1 MTRVDA
7 SAFLPA
13 PVPVPLMA
21 AAVNLAAR
29 HSQEPATL
37 APPLRMPP
45 AVAPSDAAP
54 ATPPAT
60 RYAEDPDVQ
69 RMLRL
74 RAGDAVAFDELLE
87 LHRRPIVRLI
97 FRMTQNSAVAEEL
110 AQEVFL
116 RVYRA
121 RERYEPAASFKTWIY
136 RIAVNRTRN
145 WVRDQAEQS
154 WREESLERERPGD
167 LPRQF
172 VDPSPSPESR
182 LLAAD
187 GGRRL
192 KELLSVLPDRQRD
205 AVLLHK
211 FEDLSYSEIAVVL
224 GCSVPA
230 LKSLLFRA
238 YATLRQRLEHE
249 PLSSPHDRRQECHP
263 AY

>member
-1 MTRVDA
+1 MTTTY
-7 SAFLPA
+7 
-13 PVPVPLMA
+13 PLVAHATA
-21 AAVNLAAR
+21 AA
-29 HSQEPATL
+29 
-37 APPLRMPP
+37 
-45 AVAPSDAAP
+45 
-54 ATPPAT
+54 
-60 RYAEDPDVQ
+60 RYAADPDVQ

-74 RAGDAVAFDELLE
+74 RAGDVQAFEELLE
-87 LHRRPIVRLI
+87 QHRRPVVRVI
-97 FRMTQNSAVAEEL
+97 FRMTQNAAVAEEL

-145 WVRDQAEQS
+145 WLRDHQEQS
-154 WREESLERERPGD
+154 WREESLERDRPDD

-192 KELLSVLPDRQRD
+192 RDLLAILPNRQRD

-211 FEDLSYSEIAVVL
+211 FEDLSYAEIAVVL

-238 YATLRQRLEHE
+238 YAALRQRLE
-249 PLSSPHDRRQECHP
+249 QE
-263 AY
+263 ALTQQ

>member
-1 MTRVDA
+1 MTTAVPFFAPPNSVA
-7 SAFLPA
+7 SASS
-13 PVPVPLMA
+13 
-21 AAVNLAAR
+21 LA
-29 HSQEPATL
+29 
-37 APPLRMPP
+37 
-45 AVAPSDAAP
+45 
-54 ATPPAT
+54 
-60 RYAEDPDVQ
+60 RYAADPDVQ

-74 RAGDAVAFDELLE
+74 RGGDVHAFEELLE
-87 LHRRPIVRLI
+87 QHRRPVVRVI
-97 FRMTQNSAVAEEL
+97 FRMTQNAAVAEEL

-121 RERYEPAASFKTWIY
+121 RERYEPAASFKTWVY

-145 WVRDQAEQS
+145 WLRDHQEQS
-154 WREESLERERPGD
+154 WREESLERDRPDD

-172 VDPSPSPESR
+172 VDPAPTPELR

-192 KELLSVLPDRQRD
+192 KEMLAILPERQRD

-211 FEDLSYSEIAVVL
+211 FEDLSYAEISVVL

-238 YATLRQRLEHE
+238 YAALRAHLEQE
-249 PLSSPHDRRQECHP
+249 MMLARQ
-263 AY
+263 

>member
-1 MTRVDA
+1 MTRVDV
-7 SAFLPA
+7 SVRPLLPA
-13 PVPVPLMA
+13 RFA
-21 AAVNLAAR
+21 
-29 HSQEPATL
+29 
-37 APPLRMPP
+37 
-45 AVAPSDAAP
+45 D
-54 ATPPAT
+54 
-60 RYAEDPDVQ
+60 DPDVQ

-74 RAGDAVAFDELLE
+74 RMGDAAAFDELLD
-87 LHRRPIVRLI
+87 LHRRPVVRLI
-97 FRMTQNSAVAEEL
+97 YRMTQNSAVAEEL

-145 WVRDQAEQS
+145 WIRDTSEQS
-154 WREESLERERPGD
+154 WREESLERERSD
-167 LPRQF
+167 EMPRQF
-172 VDPSPSPESR
+172 VDPTPSPE
-182 LLAAD
+182 LLLLNAD

-192 KELLSVLPDRQRD
+192 KELLTILPDRQRD

-238 YATLRQRLEHE
+238 YATLRQRLEQE
-249 PLSSPHDRRQECHP
+249 AIFRTHDGRQARHS
-263 AY
+263 AN

>member
-1 MTRVDA
+1 MTTHA
-7 SAFLPA
+7 LPACLPA
-13 PVPVPLMA
+13 P
-21 AAVNLAAR
+21 AR
-29 HSQEPATL
+29 F
-37 APPLRMPP
+37 
-45 AVAPSDAAP
+45 
-54 ATPPAT
+54 
-60 RYAEDPDVQ
+60 AEDPDVQ

-74 RAGDAVAFDELLE
+74 RAGDAVAFDELLD

-97 FRMTQNSAVAEEL
+97 YRMTQNAAVAEEL
-110 AQEVFL
+110 TQEVFL

-145 WVRDQAEQS
+145 WIRDHTEQA
-154 WREESLERERPGD
+154 WREESLQRERPDD

-172 VDPSPSPESR
+172 VDPGPSPER
-182 LLAAD
+182 QLLLAD
-187 GGRRL
+187 GGRRVR
-192 KELLSVLPDRQRD
+192 ELLECLPDRQRD

-238 YATLRQRLEHE
+238 YATLRLRLEQDLN
-249 PLSSPHDRRQECHP
+249 PLDDRRQECHP
-263 AY
+263 AD

>member
-1 MTRVDA
+1 MTTA
-7 SAFLPA
+7 A
-13 PVPVPLMA
+13 PIF
-21 AAVNLAAR
+21 
-29 HSQEPATL
+29 ATL
-37 APPLRMPP
+37 NCMA
-45 AVAPSDAAP
+45 
-54 ATPPAT
+54 
-60 RYAEDPDVQ
+60 RYAADPDVQ

-74 RAGDAVAFDELLE
+74 RAGDVQAFEELLE
-87 LHRRPIVRLI
+87 QHRRPVVRVI
-97 FRMTQNSAVAEEL
+97 FRMTQNAAVAEEL

-145 WVRDQAEQS
+145 WLRDHQEQS
-154 WREESLERERPGD
+154 WREESLERDRPDD

-172 VDPSPSPESR
+172 VDPAPSPESR
-182 LLAAD
+182 LMTAD

-192 KELLSVLPDRQRD
+192 KDLLAILPERQRD

-211 FEDLSYSEIAVVL
+211 FEDLSYAEISVVL

-238 YATLRQRLEHE
+238 YAALRHHLEQI
-249 PLSSPHDRRQECHP
+249 PQ
-263 AY
+263 

>member
-1 MTRVDA
+1 MTTA
-7 SAFLPA
+7 PAFAPPA
-13 PVPVPLMA
+13 P
-21 AAVNLAAR
+21 
-29 HSQEPATL
+29 
-37 APPLRMPP
+37 
-45 AVAPSDAAP
+45 AP
-54 ATPPAT
+54 AALLGGPA
-60 RYAEDPDVQ
+60 RFAEDPDVQ

-74 RAGDAVAFDELLE
+74 RSGDAAAFDELLE
-87 LHRRPIVRLI
+87 LHRRPVVRLI
-97 FRMTQNSAVAEEL
+97 YRMTQNAAISEEL

-145 WVRDQAEQS
+145 WIRDHSEQS
-154 WREESLERERPGD
+154 WREERLDRARPDD

-172 VDPSPSPESR
+172 VDPSPSPEFR

-192 KELLSVLPDRQRD
+192 KELLTILPTRQRD

-238 YATLRQRLEHE
+238 YATLRQRLEQD
-249 PLSSPHDRRQECHP
+249 LVFCPHDR
-263 AY
+263 

>member
-1 MTRVDA
+1 
-7 SAFLPA
+7 
-13 PVPVPLMA
+13 MA
-21 AAVNLAAR
+21 AR
-29 HSQEPATL
+29 F
-37 APPLRMPP
+37 
-45 AVAPSDAAP
+45 
-54 ATPPAT
+54 
-60 RYAEDPDVQ
+60 AEDPDVQ

-74 RAGDAVAFDELLE
+74 RAGDCAAFDELLQ
-87 LHRRPIVRLI
+87 LHRRPVVRI
-97 FRMTQNSAVAEEL
+97 IYRMTQNAAVAEEL

-145 WVRDQAEQS
+145 WIRDHTEQA
-154 WREESLERERPGD
+154 WREESLERERAD
-167 LPRQF
+167 ALPRQF
-172 VDPSPSPESR
+172 IDPKPSPESQ
-182 LLAAD
+182 LLLAD

-192 KELLSVLPDRQRD
+192 KDLLAILPGRQRD

-238 YATLRQRLEHE
+238 YATLRQRLEQDWVFC
-249 PLSSPHDRRQECHP
+249 PHDRRQECHS
-263 AY
+263 AD

>member
-7 SAFLPA
+7 YVPA
-13 PVPVPLMA
+13 AGVI
-21 AAVNLAAR
+21 AAR
-29 HSQEPATL
+29 F
-37 APPLRMPP
+37 
-45 AVAPSDAAP
+45 
-54 ATPPAT
+54 
-60 RYAEDPDVQ
+60 AEDPDVQ

-74 RAGDAVAFDELLE
+74 RAGDALAFDELLE
-87 LHRRPIVRLI
+87 THRRPIVRLI
-97 FRMTQNSAVAEEL
+97 YRMTQNAAIAEEL

-145 WVRDQAEQS
+145 WIRDNSEQS
-154 WREESLERERPGD
+154 WREESLERERPD
-167 LPRQF
+167 DMPRQF
-172 VDPSPSPESR
+172 VDPSPSPEIR

-192 KELLSVLPDRQRD
+192 KELLTILPDRQRD

-238 YATLRQRLEHE
+238 YATLRQRLEQDLQYC
-249 PLSSPHDRRQECHP
+249 PNDGRQECHP
-263 AY
+263 AH